1 MSEKDFLLKVRLE
14 LEKRLGEDAHVKLQ
28 KVRKNNN
35 VMYNGF
41 IIQRK
46 DSNISPTIYMDT
58 FYEMYERGERIER
71 IVERI
76 LQVYQNGTAKKPIDM
91 SFFMNFAEVKDRI
104 VYRIINVKRNKE
116 LLEEV
121 PHILYLD
128 LAICFYYAFYNEE
141 LGEGMIMIQ
150 NSHMDMWRTTHQE
163 LMKLAT
169 ENTPK
174 LFPPVFITLD
184 TIIQNMHETKE
195 EEWLAASG
203 FYILT
208 NRQKCQG
215 AASVLYPEILEHI
228 AEKLDGNFYVIPS
241 SIHEVILFKDQGRE
255 DWRYLQEM
263 IAEANSTQ
271 LLEEDILSDYPYY
284 YNQKDKKL
292 SQIKVV

>member
-128 LAICFYYAFYNEE
+128 LAICIYYAFYNEE

-184 TIIQNMHETKE
+184 TIIQNMHEKKE

>member
-46 DSNISPTIYMDT
+46 DSNISPTIYMDS